1 MITVAFG
8 AWPRARRRSRRPC
21 EGADGAG
28 QSGGGGGQGAA
39 PEVPGS
45 QPPANSEFLR
55 HELGRA
61 SVSTLAHPLLPARA
75 PPSAGWEALP
85 RPGTPRSALRGDAH
99 TPLFLPGLCLARKGT
114 LWGVLAGV
122 LPFYHTRWPGLTG
135 SCSCP
140 SGPGR
145 AGAGGGGDGDEEQGQ
160 ASLDRTAQ
168 VCPQDNWVQ
177 PPSSA
182 RDTWHPLPRSSIKQG
197 RRLQSEHRGE
207 AWAWHPGALGQ
218 EDPSLLLGFHE
229 QWAKATGDWGAHM
242 PSLAEARP
250 AAAP

>member
-122 LPFYHTRWPGLTG
+122 LPFYHTRWPGFAG

-145 AGAGGGGDGDEEQGQ
+145 GGGGRRARPSQPGQ
-160 ASLDRTAQ
+160 DS
-168 VCPQDNWVQ
+168 
-177 PPSSA
+177 
-182 RDTWHPLPRSSIKQG
+182 
-197 RRLQSEHRGE
+197 
-207 AWAWHPGALGQ
+207 
-218 EDPSLLLGFHE
+218 PSLSSGQLG
-229 QWAKATGDWGAHM
+229 
-242 PSLAEARP
+242 
-250 AAAP
+250 AAPQQCSGHLASPPQSLHKTGKTSPV